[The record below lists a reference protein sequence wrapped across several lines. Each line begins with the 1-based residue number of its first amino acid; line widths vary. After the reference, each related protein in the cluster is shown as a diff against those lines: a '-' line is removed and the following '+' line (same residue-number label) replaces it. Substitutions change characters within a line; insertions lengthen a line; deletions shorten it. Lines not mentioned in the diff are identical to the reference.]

1 MASYNSISIEKLARL
16 IGTPNAPVII
26 DVRDDGDFDAGH
38 ALLPSSIRLP
48 YATVRDWAG
57 EYRGRWVVILCQK
70 GKKLSEGVAAWLRNA
85 GASAEILE
93 GGFSAWQVAGL
104 PLVPVAAIPGA
115 VSTGGTVWV
124 TRSRPKIDRIA
135 CPWLLRRFV
144 DPKATI
150 LFVAS
155 SEVEAVAERF
165 GAMPFDIEG
174 VFWSHR
180 GEGCTFDT
188 MISEFGLFFPALQ
201 RLALIVRAADTDSL
215 DLVPEASGLLAASLG
230 LSRMFADDL
239 EQLEAGML
247 LYDAFYRWARDATR
261 EKHEWV
267 SHVPKKGNKD
277 A

>member
-16 IGTPNAPVII
+16 IGTPKAPVVI
-26 DVRDDGDFDAGH
+26 DVRDEDDFA
-38 ALLPSSIRLP
+38 ALPSLLPASTRRP
-48 YATVRDWAG
+48 YALAAQWAAD
-57 EYRGRWVVILCQK
+57 YRGLWVVVVCQK
-70 GKKLSEGVAAWLRNA
+70 GKKLSEGVAAWLRHA
-85 GASAEILE
+85 GAQAESLE
-93 GGFSAWQVAGL
+93 GGVEAWKAAGL
-104 PLVPVAAIPGA
+104 PLMPVAAIPGKNP
-115 VSTGGTVWV
+115 GGGSVWV

-135 CPWLLRRFV
+135 CPWLIRRFV
-144 DPKATI
+144 DPAASF
-150 LFVAS
+150 LFVAA

-165 GAMPFDIEG
+165 GATPFDVEG

-188 MISEFGLFFPALQ
+188 MISEFGLSFPALQ
-201 RLALIVRAADTDSL
+201 RLALIVRSADTDRL

-230 LSRMFADDL
+230 LSRMFSDDL

-247 LYDAFYRWARDATR
+247 LYDAFYRWARDATQ

-267 SHVPKKGNKD
+267 SHVPRKGRDD